1 MNLEFL
7 APGRLWWLLAVAGL
21 AGLYIAAQF
30 FRSGTAVRFSNLG
43 LLDKVAPT
51 SGAWKRHLVA
61 GLHLTALVPLVIGL
75 AQPQNT
81 EEVAK
86 ERSTIILAIDTSLS
100 MEALDV
106 KPSRIESA
114 KVAATAFVRSIPRG
128 IQVGLVKFS
137 GSAAV
142 VVPPTDEHG
151 EVERAIKSLRL
162 DQGTAIGDAVQT
174 SLDSIE
180 SVGKDSS
187 GESPKGVIVLL
198 SDGKTTMGMETLDSI
213 PAAKK
218 AGVPVWTIAYGTEDG
233 FVEADVDGSGVLT
246 RVPVPVDTESLK
258 QLAEATGG
266 QSFQAESA
274 NDLNQAYAELGGKIG
289 YDLELVE
296 ITWKFIAVG
305 IAGLMCAS
313 ALSLWWFRRLT

>member
-1 MNLEFL
+1 M
-7 APGRLWWLLAVAGL
+7 ARAVAGL

-51 SGAWKRHLVA
+51 SGAGSATWWLA
-61 GLHLTALVPLVIGL
+61 FTTALVPLVIGL

-86 ERSTIILAIDTSLS
+86 ETLHDHSRGIDTSLS

-106 KPSRIESA
+106 KPSRIESV

-128 IQVGLVKFS
+128 IQAGLVKFS

-151 EVERAIKSLRL
+151 EVERALSR
-162 DQGTAIGDAVQT
+162 AYA
-174 SLDSIE
+174 SIRE
-180 SVGKDSS
+180 PRSETLCRPASIRSNLLARTRRVRA
-187 GESPKGVIVLL
+187 PKGVIVLL

-246 RVPVPVDTESLK
+246 
-258 QLAEATGG
+258 
-266 QSFQAESA
+266 
-274 NDLNQAYAELGGKIG
+274 
-289 YDLELVE
+289 
-296 ITWKFIAVG
+296 
-305 IAGLMCAS
+305 AS
-313 ALSLWWFRRLT
+313 ARARRYQVAQAAGRGYWRTILSGRIGE